1 MVVEFHGPRA
11 VLDIPKHTRHVAGR
25 RDDLPVVDEAAAAQV
40 PRVCAQLSGDLDLS
54 ALRAWPCASEGV
66 DGADVIEPAAGHEVA
81 GGCIRA
87 GHDPRRAEWDGVD
100 LVCGVGVPHDELAVL
115 GCGDDMAPVCCPVEG
130 VDLCEVALESSAD
143 LECDAGEGGGVACHG
158 ADWLS
163 AGGGGGGLT
172 ACVRSLVTRCPD
184 LVLESICLPPRSRNL
199 LLDICRHGGEG
210 GRVTGK
216 RNNTQETGCYADCT
230 QKGGGPRVNSISLT
244 KTQPWCI
251 STTKY
256 ICTNIPLISH
266 PSSENL
272 IKACSQ
278 PSTLCTVATLH
289 RSNVPQPFRLSDPHT
304 YSSLHPVHPFP
315 PATPA
320 TCAYGPQ
327 TR

>member
-54 ALRAWPCASEGV
+54 ALRAWSCASEGV

-163 AGGGGGGLT
+163 AGGGGGDSRLVS
-172 ACVRSLVTRCPD
+172 AVWSRAALILSLSP
-184 LVLESICLPPRSRNL
+184 SASRL
-199 LLDICRHGGEG
+199 AAAIFSWISADMGEG
-210 GRVTGK
+210 G
-216 RNNTQETGCYADCT
+216 
-230 QKGGGPRVNSISLT
+230 GGGGGESYR
-244 KTQPWCI
+244 
-251 STTKY
+251 
-256 ICTNIPLISH
+256 
-266 PSSENL
+266 
-272 IKACSQ
+272 
-278 PSTLCTVATLH
+278 
-289 RSNVPQPFRLSDPHT
+289 
-304 YSSLHPVHPFP
+304 
-315 PATPA
+315 
-320 TCAYGPQ
+320 
-327 TR
+327 